1 MRSCDRLLCKV
12 IIALCCCCVPFPRFA
27 SAQVISDVRGRVVDA
42 VTGLPAKG
50 ISLTLQASTY
60 EGFSVA
66 TEVKSK
72 ATSNLSG
79 SFSLSGFNHPT
90 NTVLDEIRSYWL
102 TVNEGLE
109 ASGQEEN
116 SAEVR
121 ILYNPMSNRRGM
133 PVGDAGYFPLTVTFR
148 QEGCSR
154 VWAAACVYMTSSIET
169 VIPMI
174 PVLDEVKECNRIGDE
189 SLREN
194 CRQLNTYRAAFVNV
208 DSYEEVKKD
217 KELCNA
223 VDHAGVSKTCLW
235 QLNLYVANPALGYT
249 RPMKP
254 QVNEPIPEGMFP
266 DSLGGVPW
274 MKNKHCG
281 PRLQFTGRVM
291 CAAGYGS
298 ETKQLVAI
306 YIEEFPE
313 EEQSTTLPVWKPQYT
328 DYKEATVA
336 EELRPDGKV
345 LRYHGP
351 QYDSFYWHSG
361 DRHVEVFFYYPIP
374 QEEQFVSYY
383 LAKFP
388 SNFR

>member
-42 VTGLPAKG
+42 VTGLPVKG

-189 SLREN
+189 SLQR
-194 CRQLNTYRAAFVNV
+194 T
-208 DSYEEVKKD
+208 
-217 KELCNA
+217 
-223 VDHAGVSKTCLW
+223 AG
-235 QLNLYVANPALGYT
+235 N
-249 RPMKP
+249 
-254 QVNEPIPEGMFP
+254 
-266 DSLGGVPW
+266 
-274 MKNKHCG
+274 
-281 PRLQFTGRVM
+281 
-291 CAAGYGS
+291 
-298 ETKQLVAI
+298 
-306 YIEEFPE
+306 
-313 EEQSTTLPVWKPQYT
+313 
-328 DYKEATVA
+328 
-336 EELRPDGKV
+336 
-345 LRYHGP
+345 
-351 QYDSFYWHSG
+351 
-361 DRHVEVFFYYPIP
+361 
-374 QEEQFVSYY
+374 
-383 LAKFP
+383 
-388 SNFR
+388 